1 MYLAS
6 IADQQAGKGAK
17 QVNQNMQI
25 NPTQQVETVMISV
38 SCLILF
44 TRLEVDTQGNITKDK
59 CHLELRPAITQMFD
73 IYVFEMQLT

>member
-25 NPTQQVETVMISV
+25 NPTQQTGSGYPGQYN
-38 SCLILF
+38 
-44 TRLEVDTQGNITKDK
+44 QGQMPPGITPRN
-59 CHLELRPAITQMFD
+59 HTN
-73 IYVFEMQLT
+73 V